1 MNAMRIAVVGAT
13 GLVGRPTVGA
23 LEHSGHAV
31 VPVSRSTGVDL
42 LTGAGLEQAMDGVD
56 AVVDVTNTVA
66 ADPADAER
74 FFESATCNLLAAEE
88 RAGVAHHVVL
98 SIVGLDRIR
107 GNGHFH
113 GKRRQEALVQA
124 GPVPWTIQRAT
135 QFFELPAMVVGWTR
149 SRGTATIPP
158 LLTQPVAVQ
167 DVAEVLAELVTGP
180 PRGRTPDLAGPEPQD
195 FVDMARRI
203 LALGQDRTRLVP
215 SWRDGPFGVEAA
227 GEVLLPGASARLGT
241 TTFDSWLAR
250 SSGAGEVHVDLLHPK
265 RSDHPR
271 HPRARSAP

>member
-1 MNAMRIAVVGAT
+1 MRIAVIGAT
-13 GLVGRPTVGA
+13 GLVGGPTVAA
-23 LEHSGHAV
+23 LQDRGHAV

-42 LTGAGLEQAMDGVD
+42 LTGAGLEKALDGVD

-66 ADPADAER
+66 TDPAEAER

-88 RAGVAHHVVL
+88 HAGVGHLVVL

-107 GNGHFH
+107 GNGHYH
-113 GKRRQEALVQA
+113 GKRRQEALVQG

-149 SRGTATIPP
+149 SRGVATIPP
-158 LLTQPVAVQ
+158 LLIQPVAVQ
-167 DVAEVLAELVTGP
+167 DVVAVLAELVTGP
-180 PRGRTPDLAGPEPQD
+180 PRGWAPDLAGPEPQD

-203 LALGQDRTRLVP
+203 LVLGQDRIRLVP

-227 GEVLLPGASARLGT
+227 GEVLLPGPSARLGS
-241 TTFDSWLAR
+241 TTFDSWLDR
-250 SSGAGEVHVDLLHPK
+250 SPGPVDAHGD
-265 RSDHPR
+265 RSER
-271 HPRARSAP
+271 TTAITCARSAS